1 MPTSPYFSG
10 INLVKP
16 LEQKVTELNA
26 HTDQTVQTFY
36 ENILKREDFLNN
48 IHVYNMYREIHVH
61 VQMTEHI
68 LAVNSLIVY
77 NPITVLS
84 DREISREAIT
94 LLLTWRDSKLLL
106 VDM

>member
-1 MPTSPYFSG
+1 MPTSHYFSG

-36 ENILKREDFLNN
+36 ENILKRENFLNN

-61 VQMTEHI
+61 VYPYMYMH
-68 LAVNSLIVY
+68 
-77 NPITVLS
+77 
-84 DREISREAIT
+84 
-94 LLLTWRDSKLLL
+94 
-106 VDM
+106 

>member
-36 ENILKREDFLNN
+36 ENILKRENFLND

-61 VQMTEHI
+61 VYHTCKHI
-68 LAVNSLIVY
+68 EKKSPKINACKN
-77 NPITVLS
+77 T
-84 DREISREAIT
+84 RHH
-94 LLLTWRDSKLLL
+94 K
-106 VDM
+106 

>member
-1 MPTSPYFSG
+1 
-10 INLVKP
+10 
-16 LEQKVTELNA
+16 
-26 HTDQTVQTFY
+26 
-36 ENILKREDFLNN
+36 
-48 IHVYNMYREIHVH
+48 
-61 VQMTEHI
+61 MTEHI

-77 NPITVLS
+77 NHITVLS

>member
-1 MPTSPYFSG
+1 MPTCSYFSG

-36 ENILKREDFLNN
+36 ENILKRENFLND

-61 VQMTEHI
+61 VYPYMYMH
-68 LAVNSLIVY
+68 
-77 NPITVLS
+77 
-84 DREISREAIT
+84 
-94 LLLTWRDSKLLL
+94 
-106 VDM
+106 

>member
-1 MPTSPYFSG
+1 
-10 INLVKP
+10 
-16 LEQKVTELNA
+16 
-26 HTDQTVQTFY
+26 
-36 ENILKREDFLNN
+36 
-48 IHVYNMYREIHVH
+48 
-61 VQMTEHI
+61 MTEHI

>member
-36 ENILKREDFLNN
+36 ENILKRENFLND

-61 VQMTEHI
+61 VYPYMYGTCI
-68 LAVNSLIVY
+68 
-77 NPITVLS
+77 PIHVHAL
-84 DREISREAIT
+84 
-94 LLLTWRDSKLLL
+94 KKK
-106 VDM
+106 VQK

>member
-26 HTDQTVQTFY
+26 HITDQTVQTFY
-36 ENILKREDFLNN
+36 ENILKRENFLNN

-61 VQMTEHI
+61 VYPYMYMH
-68 LAVNSLIVY
+68 
-77 NPITVLS
+77 
-84 DREISREAIT
+84 
-94 LLLTWRDSKLLL
+94 
-106 VDM
+106 

>member
-36 ENILKREDFLNN
+36 ENILKRENFLND
-48 IHVYNMYREIHVH
+48 IHVYNTYREIHVH
-61 VQMTEHI
+61 VWVEKKSPKINACKNTRHH
-68 LAVNSLIVY
+68 
-77 NPITVLS
+77 
-84 DREISREAIT
+84 
-94 LLLTWRDSKLLL
+94 K
-106 VDM
+106 

>member
-1 MPTSPYFSG
+1 
-10 INLVKP
+10 
-16 LEQKVTELNA
+16 
-26 HTDQTVQTFY
+26 
-36 ENILKREDFLNN
+36 
-48 IHVYNMYREIHVH
+48 
-61 VQMTEHI
+61 MTEHI
-68 LAVNSLIVY
+68 LAVNSQIVY